1 MGFFGPNVEKMEK
14 KNDVNGLIKALKH
27 KDSDVQDR
35 AEKALVRIGKPA
47 VECLIQALKDENSGV
62 RERAIRALGQIKD
75 ERAVEPLLLYL
86 GREERHEIAIQLKEK
101 GWKPKTLNEKVAF
114 YIALEEWKEVISLG
128 KMAVPY
134 LAKLMSDESPR
145 IRLKAAEA
153 LVKIPDPIA
162 VPALLQAIYDGDA
175 WVDIHG
181 RVMFTDKTRL
191 LGGKDALSVPLAK
204 MATVRVRIRDMCIRA
219 LVAIGEPAVE
229 GLLSAAVS
237 PVEVVEVVDQVAL
250 RLRIPHVRESAFTA
264 LTRIGKASTEALIS
278 LLKNKEVDVRNRA
291 LRALQKITGENYG
304 DDYEKWHH
312 WWEENRK

>member
-27 KDSDVQDR
+27 KDSDVRDR

-47 VECLIQALKDENSGV
+47 VEHLIQALKDENSGV
-62 RERAIRALGQIKD
+62 RERAIRVLGQIED

-86 GREERHEIAIQLKEK
+86 GREERHETAIQLKEK

-114 YIALEEWKEVISLG
+114 YIALEDWKEVISIG

-134 LAKLMSDESPR
+134 LAKLMSDGSPR

-153 LVKIPDPIA
+153 LIKIPDPIA

-181 RVMFTDKTRL
+181 RVMFTDKTRF

-204 MATVRVRIRDMCIRA
+204 MATVRVSIRDMCIRA

-229 GLLSAAVS
+229 GLLSAAVG
-237 PVEVVEVVDQVAL
+237 PVEVVGQVAL
-250 RLRIPHVRESAFTA
+250 CLRIPHVRESAFSA